1 VDRSASPLHGSS
13 ALGGF
18 SAAGILALD
27 MNWHKCSN
35 SNKRTGRV
43 VTASLGGNEVMLV
56 IVIAVVLCSAYLLW
70 QIWEADLV
78 D

>member
-1 VDRSASPLHGSS
+1 
-13 ALGGF
+13 
-18 SAAGILALD
+18 